1 MSEKSKAI
9 LYEDDEVIVLEE
21 YDPAQH
27 IFDGEINLWIVNEKV
42 REKR

>member
-27 IFDGEINLWIVNEKV
+27 IFDDEINLWIVNEKV

>member
-1 MSEKSKAI
+1 MSEKSKTI

-27 IFDGEINLWIVNEKV
+27 IFNDEINLWIVNEKV